1 MYFLLT
7 TLLACIC
14 FTGDHVLQM
23 SNTILSKAVVDSST
37 HCLVAILSWL
47 IVLLKCHKRS
57 TMLINSIFELLLCGF
72 LATSI
77 DVDHFIQARSLKLK
91 VSSFKLSYSLFTLF
105 RVEEME
111 WLVLKWTVSLAGR
124 RYTDSPLV
132 GRGHLFIWFWV
143 VPFIYN
149 GYMLRWAFFLC

>member
-7 TLLACIC
+7 TLLACVC
-14 FTGDHVLQM
+14 FAGDHILQI
-23 SNTILSKAVVDSST
+23 SNTNLSKAVVDSST

-91 VSSFKLSYSLFTLF
+91 VCSFKLLNF
-105 RVEEME
+105 RFRPM
-111 WLVLKWTVSLAGR
+111 K
-124 RYTDSPLV
+124 
-132 GRGHLFIWFWV
+132 
-143 VPFIYN
+143 
-149 GYMLRWAFFLC
+149 